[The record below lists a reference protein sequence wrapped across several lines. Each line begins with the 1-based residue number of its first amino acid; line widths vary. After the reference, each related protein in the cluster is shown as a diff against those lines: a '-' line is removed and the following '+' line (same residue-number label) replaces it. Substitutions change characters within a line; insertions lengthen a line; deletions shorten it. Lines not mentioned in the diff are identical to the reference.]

1 MDSAIFLKGMGLGA
15 SLIVAIGTQN
25 AFLLKQGLKRHY
37 VLTCI
42 LVCLVCDALLISAG
56 VAGMGTVIANNPSF
70 LLWAKAGGAT
80 FLIAYGLRA
89 ANSAWRP
96 AALTAS
102 TAKAPDG
109 YWAVIGA
116 ALAFSLLNPHAFLD
130 TVILLGSIGGQH
142 EGSGRVYFAGGAI
155 MASALWFFVLGFGAR
170 YLAPVFAKPVAWR
183 VLDGII
189 ALVMWAIAASLF
201 L

>member
-1 MDSAIFLKGMGLGA
+1 M
-15 SLIVAIGTQN
+15 
-25 AFLLKQGLKRHY
+25 
-37 VLTCI
+37 
-42 LVCLVCDALLISAG
+42 
-56 VAGMGTVIANNPSF
+56 
-70 LLWAKAGGAT
+70 
-80 FLIAYGLRA
+80 
-89 ANSAWRP
+89 
-96 AALTAS
+96 
-102 TAKAPDG
+102 
-109 YWAVIGA
+109 
-116 ALAFSLLNPHAFLD
+116 
-130 TVILLGSIGGQH
+130 ILLGSIGGQH

>member
-1 MDSAIFLKGMGLGA
+1 M
-15 SLIVAIGTQN
+15 AIGTQN

-42 LVCLVCDALLISAG
+42 LVCLLCDAILISAG
-56 VAGMGTVIANNPSF
+56 VAGMGTFIADNPNF

-89 ANSAWRP
+89 AKSAWRP
-96 AALTAS
+96 TAMTVS
-102 TAKAPDG
+102 AAKAPEG

-142 EGSGRVYFAGGAI
+142 EGSGRFYFAGGAI
-155 MASALWFFVLGFGAR
+155 VASALWFFLLGFGAR
-170 YLAPVFAKPVAWR
+170 YLAPVFAKPMAWR